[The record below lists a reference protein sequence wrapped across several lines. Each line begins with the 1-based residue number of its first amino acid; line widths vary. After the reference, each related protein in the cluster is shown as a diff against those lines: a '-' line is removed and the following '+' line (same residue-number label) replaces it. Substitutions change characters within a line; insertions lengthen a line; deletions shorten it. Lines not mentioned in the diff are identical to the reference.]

1 MGRLD
6 KGSGR
11 KSIRVTRRSVPSR
24 PREEWNGADVY
35 VSREVAA
42 RPSWSRRPDERSG
55 AEKPAATIGLADAE
69 DVGDAF

>member
-1 MGRLD
+1 
-6 KGSGR
+6 
-11 KSIRVTRRSVPSR
+11 
-24 PREEWNGADVY
+24 VY